1 MQDDAAKWIREALAT
16 TGKSQKGL
24 ASALGITQPQV
35 SRLVN
40 GKRQLRASEISVL
53 ESYFGLRYPQQ
64 GLRQTRYVVLSHPA
78 RLSTIPVRVVIA
90 PGVWRERGDQ
100 ILDQALIAASPD
112 PRLGDLEQYSCR
124 VEGVNAISPAGQYV
138 VCVPYYSIRISP
150 TDGDI
155 VHVVR
160 RRADL
165 EEHTLRVVS
174 VRSGKPYLVPY
185 GTPNGMPVE
194 AGTEAEIRG
203 LVVAFTTPVKF

>member
-1 MQDDAAKWIREALAT
+1 MQDDAGKWIRQALAS

-40 GKRQLRASEISVL
+40 GKRMLRASEIPVL
-53 ESYFGLRYPQQ
+53 ESYFGLRYPQH
-64 GLRQTRYVVLSHPA
+64 GSRQTSPIVLSAPT
-78 RLSTIPVRVVIA
+78 RLPTIPVRVIIA

-112 PRLGDLEQYSCR
+112 PRLGELEQYSCR
-124 VEGVNAISPAGQYV
+124 VEGVDGIPPAGQYV
-138 VCVPYYSIRISP
+138 VCVPYYSIRLSP

-155 VHVVR
+155 VHVIR
-160 RRADL
+160 RRAEL

-185 GTPNGMPVE
+185 GIPTGTTVE
-194 AGTEAEIRG
+194 PGTEAEIKG